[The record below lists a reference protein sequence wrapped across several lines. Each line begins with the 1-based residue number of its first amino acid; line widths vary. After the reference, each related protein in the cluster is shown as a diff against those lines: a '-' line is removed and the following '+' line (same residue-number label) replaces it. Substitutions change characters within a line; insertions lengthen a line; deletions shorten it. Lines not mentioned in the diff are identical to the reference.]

1 MCKELYGIK
10 FFPKQNEIASA
21 IVATPVKEGVV
32 DYHSVCCSRQFGKS
46 TMLTM
51 LLLHY
56 AINEPNSRNLFCS
69 LTYQQSNKVFNNL
82 IKGIRDWGIITR
94 KDGSEYSIELTN
106 GSIIYCRSFA
116 RADSMRGLSCET
128 VVLDEA
134 AYCRDEDFQSV
145 IRPILSTVG
154 RRCLLFSTPKGD
166 NFFKTMYDRGV
177 SSEFPNYHSY
187 FATYHDNP
195 IANLTEIEDA
205 RRTLPEKIFR
215 AEYGAEF
222 VSGNL
227 SVFDGYRECVNGTW
241 LRGKTIGAIDVG
253 NADDWTVLTLMNG
266 NKVVCQFFWRHDT
279 FENIINE
286 IVDKLREY
294 GVWKVWVEVN
304 SLGSPFYEFLYKR
317 VREQRVR
324 TALEAWTT
332 TNTSKA
338 NIVEQL
344 RNDFVMRNIIIP
356 NDTELMSQLDH
367 FTCSYSTKSKVIV
380 YGAENG
386 WHDDAVLSLAIAN
399 YNRVVNTPSGK
410 YHTTTV

>member
-106 GSIIYCRSFA
+106 GSVIYCRSFA

-177 SSEFPNYHSY
+177 SSDFPNYHSY

-227 SVFDGYRECVNGTW
+227 SVFDNYRNCTT
-241 LRGKTIGAIDVG
+241 GKRVAGKRVGGIDIG
-253 NADDWTVLTLMNG
+253 NAEDWTVLTIMEG
-266 NKVVCQFFWRHDT
+266 NAVLGMWSWRHEP
-279 FENIINE
+279 FESIINK
-286 IVDKLREY
+286 IVELLQQYNVLKC
-294 GVWKVWVEVN
+294 WVEVN
-304 SLGSPFYEFLYKR
+304 GVGSPVFEYLFKR
-317 VREQRVR
+317 VREKRVR

-338 NIVEQL
+338 NVIEQL
-344 RNDFVMRNIIIP
+344 RNDFVLNNIIIP
-356 NDTELMSQLDH
+356 NDPELMLQLDH
-367 FTCSYSTKSKVIV
+367 FTCSYSTKSKAIV

-386 WHDDAVLSLAIAN
+386 WHDDYVLSLAITN
-399 YNRVVNTPSGK
+399 YNRVINTPSGHYK
-410 YHTTTV
+410 TCVV